1 VAGVR
6 RAYEAYP
13 EKAEAYRAF
22 LAEQGYNVE
31 GMQRP
36 VLINRR
42 VTNLDETARAQFN
55 AELNGR
61 TTASLGAVEIAQMDR
76 AAMTDNVLD
85 AHAPAPVTAASNRA
99 FVQRF
104 MAQLPANDR
113 QALLSADGKALSA
126 EGVRRIEN
134 ALFASAYGDI
144 DPSAVR
150 RFAEGRGR

>member
-1 VAGVR
+1 MQVSGLELANGRVAGVR

-61 TTASLGAVEIAQMDR
+61 TTASLGAVER
-76 AAMTDNVLD
+76 VLGQGIPFEITGAVKGGD
-85 AHAPAPVTAASNRA
+85 LVSLGSRPRT
-99 FVQRF
+99 
-104 MAQLPANDR
+104 
-113 QALLSADGKALSA
+113 SARP
-126 EGVRRIEN
+126 RR
-134 ALFASAYGDI
+134 
-144 DPSAVR
+144 
-150 RFAEGRGR
+150 